1 MAAAAAIRSSNRR
14 RQARQDEQDNE
25 EFYEEVDDAILYPD
39 SNRTDST
46 IQQFLWNRLTS
57 DDTIGTEELLNLL
70 LIIERKSTATS
81 NKLNKKNYPK
91 LVQEIF
97 ILFGT
102 TCFGEVPVNLNY
114 NEFYSMISKLTVVS
128 PQKQWP
134 DESNHEFNLF
144 RNAVKSLNKKIFCD
158 AGVCSDLLTTI
169 CSASSSTE
177 GATRIEDS
185 NEVCS
190 ICRSTL
196 SDVELSIHETVRR
209 IPCGHL
215 FHEKCIY
222 KWFERSQDCPLCRK
236 NILIEQGKKAKEIE
250 SIGIFT
256 LRTTRV
262 STTCAMM

>member
-1 MAAAAAIRSSNRR
+1 
-14 RQARQDEQDNE
+14 
-25 EFYEEVDDAILYPD
+25 
-39 SNRTDST
+39 
-46 IQQFLWNRLTS
+46 
-57 DDTIGTEELLNLL
+57 
-70 LIIERKSTATS
+70 
-81 NKLNKKNYPK
+81 
-91 LVQEIF
+91 
-97 ILFGT
+97 
-102 TCFGEVPVNLNY
+102 
-114 NEFYSMISKLTVVS
+114 VVS

-158 AGVCSDLLTTI
+158 A
-169 CSASSSTE
+169 
-177 GATRIEDS
+177 
-185 NEVCS
+185 EVCS

>member
-1 MAAAAAIRSSNRR
+1 MAAAVTAAIRSSNRR

-25 EFYEEVDDAILYPD
+25 EFYEEVDDAILYPTA
-39 SNRTDST
+39 NP
-46 IQQFLWNRLTS
+46 IILQFLWNRLTS

-70 LIIERKSTATS
+70 QIIERKSTATS

-91 LVQEIF
+91 LVQEIL

-169 CSASSSTE
+169 CSASSST
-177 GATRIEDS
+177 
-185 NEVCS
+185 EVCS

>member
-25 EFYEEVDDAILYPD
+25 EFYEGDYAILYPV
-39 SNRTDST
+39 SNRTDSDQT

-70 LIIERKSTATS
+70 QIIERKSTATS

-91 LVQEIF
+91 LVQEIL

-102 TCFGEVPVNLNY
+102 TCFGEVPLNLNY
-114 NEFYSMISKLTVVS
+114 NEFYSMINKLTVVS

-158 AGVCSDLLTTI
+158 A
-169 CSASSSTE
+169 
-177 GATRIEDS
+177 
-185 NEVCS
+185 
-190 ICRSTL
+190 
-196 SDVELSIHETVRR
+196 
-209 IPCGHL
+209 
-215 FHEKCIY
+215 
-222 KWFERSQDCPLCRK
+222 
-236 NILIEQGKKAKEIE
+236 
-250 SIGIFT
+250 
-256 LRTTRV
+256 
-262 STTCAMM
+262 